1 MELKNYLRNERLIM
15 SRYKDTRFYLRKNK
29 QYYSTTIYEVVPE
42 RDTDRYF
49 IAQDGDRCDNLA
61 FQFYN
66 DPNLWWFI
74 ARVNN
79 LTTMK
84 IPAGTSL
91 RIPIDT
97 EFAKGL

>member
-1 MELKNYLRNERLIM
+1 M
-15 SRYKDTRFYLRKNK
+15 SRYKGTRIQKRKGSRN
-29 QYYSTTIYEVVPE
+29 YSTTIYNSVPL
-42 RDTDRYF
+42 RNDDMYF
-49 IAQDGDRCDNLA
+49 ISTEGDRCDNLA
-61 FQFYN
+61 NQFYG

-79 LTTMK
+79 LKTNN

-91 RIPIDT
+91 RIPVDT